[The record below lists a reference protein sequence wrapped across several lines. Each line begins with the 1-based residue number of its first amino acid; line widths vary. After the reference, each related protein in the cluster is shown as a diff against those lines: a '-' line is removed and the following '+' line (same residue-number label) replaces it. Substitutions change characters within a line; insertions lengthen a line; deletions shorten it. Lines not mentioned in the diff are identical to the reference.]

1 MSPDQSVNLRVNPRE
16 NLRAPVEAFELKAFE
31 VSPTRGFL
39 PDEDPLRELP
49 AAWRNWEEV
58 GRELPHLILA
68 GQVRPVLEAMTA
80 VDPAALEDDRQL
92 RRAMLLLSYFGHAY
106 VWGDPVVA
114 QAIPASVAVP
124 WAHVAA
130 RLRRPP
136 ILSYASYA
144 LDNWRR
150 IDRSGPVA
158 LGNLA
163 LLQNFLGGA
172 DEDWFILV
180 HVDIEAKAAPA
191 IAALGL
197 AQQAAAN
204 GDVPLL
210 EAALCQIAD
219 ALEALN
225 HTLARMPEWCD
236 PHTYYQRVRPYIHGW
251 KNNPALP
258 DGLVYE
264 GVKAFGGRPQQ
275 LRGETGAQSAIVPCL
290 DAVLG
295 VAHRDDPLREYLLE
309 MRDYMPP
316 AHRRLLAAY
325 EDGPSVRH
333 CVETNGRR
341 APALA
346 EAYDACLQW
355 IEQMRTLHL
364 EYASEYINKQARAS
378 EANPTDVG
386 TGGTPFMPYLK
397 KHRDESAEQRLH
409 LEARK
414 GGRSED

>member
-1 MSPDQSVNLRVNPRE
+1 MSTKEPANLRI
-16 NLRAPVEAFELKAFE
+16 PVEAAELKTFD

-49 AAWRNWEEV
+49 AAWRNWEAIA
-58 GRELPHLILA
+58 RELPHLLLA
-68 GQVRPVLEAMTA
+68 GRVRPVLDAMTA
-80 VDPAALEDDRQL
+80 VEPAALEDDRQL

-106 VWGDPVVA
+106 VWGDREAV
-114 QAIPASVAVP
+114 QSIPASIAVP

-130 RLRRPP
+130 RLGRPP
-136 ILSYASYA
+136 VLSYASYA

-150 IDRSGPVA
+150 IDRSGPVE
-158 LGNLA
+158 LGNIA

-191 IAALGL
+191 IAALGP

-204 GDVPLL
+204 GDALRL
-210 EAALCQIAD
+210 ESALCQIAD
-219 ALEALN
+219 ALEAVN
-225 HTLARMPEWCD
+225 HTLARMSEWCD
-236 PHTYYQRVRPYIHGW
+236 PHTYYRRVRPYIHGW

-264 GVKAFGGRPQQ
+264 GVEAFAGLPQQ
-275 LRGETGAQSAIVPCL
+275 MRGETGAQSSIVPCL

-295 VAHRDDPLREYLLE
+295 IAHRSDPLREYLLE

-316 AHRRLLAAY
+316 AHRRLLTAF
-325 EDGPSVRH
+325 EGVSSVRQ
-333 CVETNGRR
+333 CVEANGSR

-346 EAYDACLQW
+346 EAYDSCLQW
-355 IEQMRTLHL
+355 IERMRTVHL
-364 EYASEYINKQARAS
+364 EYASEYINKQASAGKT
-378 EANPTDVG
+378 NPTDVG
-386 TGGTPFMPYLK
+386 TGGTPFMPYLT
-397 KHRDESAEQRLH
+397 KHRDETAAQRLH
-409 LEARK
+409 LETPKKR
-414 GGRSED
+414 